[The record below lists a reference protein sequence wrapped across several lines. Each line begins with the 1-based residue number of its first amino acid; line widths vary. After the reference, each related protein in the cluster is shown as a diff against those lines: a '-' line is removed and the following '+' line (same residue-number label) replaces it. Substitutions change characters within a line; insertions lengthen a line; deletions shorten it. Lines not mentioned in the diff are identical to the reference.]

1 MPPPLSPRPLLAP
14 TLAGHRARIEAALL
28 RHAGPPRGPHGA
40 RTVRIKGV
48 MDELNCIRADAAI
61 YVAVYGP
68 GLGLRGRV
76 EGRDR

>member
-1 MPPPLSPRPLLAP
+1 
-14 TLAGHRARIEAALL
+14 
-28 RHAGPPRGPHGA
+28 
-40 RTVRIKGV
+40 VRIKGV